1 MPMILMSLKSRAL
14 QKTNMKVNLKTSYLN
29 HNNLKKYNK
38 KQHPKPHKLLIN
50 QRLRKNSQ

>member
-1 MPMILMSLKSRAL
+1 MILMSLKSRAL

-29 HNNLKKYNK
+29 RNNLKKYNK

>member
-1 MPMILMSLKSRAL
+1 MPMILMSLKPRAL
-14 QKTNMKVNLKTSYLN
+14 QKTNMKVNLKNSYLS

-38 KQHPKPHKLLIN
+38 KQHPKPYKLLIN

>member
-1 MPMILMSLKSRAL
+1 MILMSLKPRAL
-14 QKTNMKVNLKTSYLN
+14 QKTNMKVNLKTSYLT

-38 KQHPKPHKLLIN
+38 KQYPKPYKLLIN